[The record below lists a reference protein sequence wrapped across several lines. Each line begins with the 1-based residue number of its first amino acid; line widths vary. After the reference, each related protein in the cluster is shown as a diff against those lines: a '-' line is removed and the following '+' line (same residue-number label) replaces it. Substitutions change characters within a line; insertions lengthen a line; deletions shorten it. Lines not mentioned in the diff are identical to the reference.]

1 MYRIDFSDKA
11 HAVSRIYDFMT
22 MPVLNMP
29 ECTVWGETGP
39 LMTIEKKADAF
50 MSKDEFRR
58 RLLGKNFVAVS
69 CVASVDK
76 ADQRRVVLTF
86 TQGLDFMVLN
96 FPAAVN
102 GLNASERKV
111 IDYLDG
117 NCLQ

>member
-22 MPVLNMP
+22 IPLLNMP
-29 ECTVWGETGP
+29 ECTVWGEAGP
-39 LMTIEKKADAF
+39 LMTITKDTDSF
-50 MSKDEFRR
+50 MLKDEFSR
-58 RLLGKNFVAVS
+58 RLLGKNFAAVS
-69 CVASVDK
+69 CVASTDK

-86 TQGLDFMVLN
+86 TQGLNFMVLN

-111 IDYLDG
+111 LDYLDG
-117 NCLQ
+117 NSLQ